1 MMSLRFHRAKTL
13 PSVIE
18 KLRIR
23 ISRRENV
30 VVRISRG
37 EIEHFFFFCRAFLK
51 FHLEP
56 DPKTRCAKPG
66 FQRQFSEGEICIS
79 VDALYTPPNKTADGK
94 SFVMERTFRRC
105 SRKECINTQPKQSTD
120 LIVLQ

>member
-37 EIEHFFFFCRAFLK
+37 EIEHFFF
-51 FHLEP
+51 
-56 DPKTRCAKPG
+56 
-66 FQRQFSEGEICIS
+66 S
-79 VDALYTPPNKTADGK
+79 VVR
-94 SFVMERTFRRC
+94 F
-105 SRKECINTQPKQSTD
+105 
-120 LIVLQ
+120 